1 MSKPRVIKD
10 YDKLEKIIIQQI
22 KMKYPLGYEKH
33 LIQFK
38 NHKKALISALPFEA
52 EDRVYLVRMSRDE
65 ANKIISDDPDYN
77 DNGILREK
85 AKAKIEKAIKKAQ
98 DKKAKVTES

>member
-10 YDKLEKIIIQQI
+10 YDKLDDVIVQQI
-22 KMKYPLGYEKH
+22 KLTYPFGYEKH

-52 EDRVYLVRMSRDE
+52 EDRMYLVRMTRE
-65 ANKIISDDPDYN
+65 QANKIILNDDDFN
-77 DNGILREK
+77 SNGQLRTE
-85 AKAKIEKAIKKAQ
+85 AKEMIQASLEGEG
-98 DKKAKVTES
+98 V